1 MTELLADYPQL
12 RFEFDITQE
21 LAARAIFTQY
31 RESDLEFLTRLLA
44 SEGLNWRFEHEQ
56 AGDDDGGDG
65 QAKHRLVIFDSKAK
79 APATPGG
86 GAIRFHGVRATD
98 ADDAVDEFRARR
110 QGKHGGAVNGQ
121 DAVKAK
127 CGARELDVAKP
138 VEKFGAPVVLME
150 APANINWATPALRLL
165 VRGILRSR
173 AGNICLTAKLRRQP
187 SGNRCRTHG

>member
-21 LAARAIFTQY
+21 LAARAICTQY

-65 QAKHRLVIFDSKAK
+65 QAKHRLVFFDSKAK

-86 GAIRFHGVRATD
+86 GAIRFHGVRGARAST
-98 ADDAVDEFRARR
+98 RARSTGR
-110 QGKHGGAVNGQ
+110 TQSRPSA
-121 DAVKAK
+121 
-127 CGARELDVAKP
+127 ARASS
-138 VEKFGAPVVLME
+138 M
-150 APANINWATPALRLL
+150 
-165 VRGILRSR
+165 
-173 AGNICLTAKLRRQP
+173 
-187 SGNRCRTHG
+187 